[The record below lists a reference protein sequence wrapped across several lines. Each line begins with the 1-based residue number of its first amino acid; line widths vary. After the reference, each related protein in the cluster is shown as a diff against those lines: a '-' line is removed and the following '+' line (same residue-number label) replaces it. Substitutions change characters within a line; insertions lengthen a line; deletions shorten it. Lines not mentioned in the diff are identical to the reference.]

1 MDSSSSTPDTQ
12 APEPREARLASVAE
26 QVAALDEIVGY
37 ARTRL
42 QVFDVD
48 MSGGGWQRAVRVEAL
63 SRFLRGV
70 RGARCEIILH
80 DLRWLASSSGRLLA
94 TLRQFPHAVTIYRT
108 GTEARSAMDPLTIAD
123 RAHCLHRFH
132 AEQPRASLAIAQPA
146 AIKPLCT
153 RFDEIWATGEP
164 GLASSVLG
172 L

>member
-1 MDSSSSTPDTQ
+1 MDSSSSTPDG
-12 APEPREARLASVAE
+12 ASAPREATLASVAE
-26 QVAALDEIVGY
+26 QVAAIDEIVGY

-48 MSGGGWQRAVRVEAL
+48 MSGGGWQRAARVEAMA
-63 SRFLRGV
+63 RFLRGV

-80 DLRWLASSSGRLLA
+80 DLRWLESASGRLLA
-94 TLRQFPHAVTIYRT
+94 TLRQFPHAVTIYRS
-108 GTEARSAMDPLTIAD
+108 GPEARAAMDPLVIVD
-123 RAHCLHRFH
+123 RQHCLHRFH
-132 AEQPRASLAIAQPA
+132 VDQPRASLAVAQPA

-164 GLASSVLG
+164 GLPASVLG